1 MAELDMVNAK
11 NDGVERGQ
19 KTYLP
24 GSIYK
29 SPARPDHDSPPPKPR
44 LLHNITIRL
53 LENILIRSSDVK
65 TQIYANI
72 TRCDHKSNRSTSTQI
87 YTTQIQLAMPP

>member
-1 MAELDMVNAK
+1 MEELDMVNAK
-11 NDGVERGQ
+11 NDGVGRGQ
-19 KTYLP
+19 KTYLS

-53 LENILIRSSDVK
+53 LEKYRNSK
-65 TQIYANI
+65 F
-72 TRCDHKSNRSTSTQI
+72 RCENTDLCKHN
-87 YTTQIQLAMPP
+87 